1 MATFIVSTV
10 YKKGLFGCSIS
21 TIDEKIENPESI
33 NEYAMKAK
41 LLYEAKSKI
50 SKNIYTDSIL
60 RNIDT
65 VGSITD
71 TVDRFSVEFGVLA
84 AIKFLD
90 GIVDYGDTIIISGT
104 PYVRELA
111 RGALEIVEAF
121 EADLIATCYSRNVLF
136 TNNLFGCKLRAN
148 FDNVKVSQYM
158 IANPDDFRWIK
169 N

>member
-90 GIVDYGDTIIISGT
+90 EIVDYGDTIIISGT
-104 PYVRELA
+104 PYVRELV

-121 EADLIATCYSRNVLF
+121 EADLAEQESVLQA
-136 TNNLFGCKLRAN
+136 LEAELSDIEKAHQEAVALSLIRVVCAIGL
-148 FDNVKVSQYM
+148 
-158 IANPDDFRWIK
+158 IL
-169 N
+169 

>member
-10 YKKGLFGCSIS
+10 YKKGLFGCSVS
-21 TIDEKIENPESI
+21 TVNEKIENPESI
-33 NEYAMKAK
+33 NEYAMKSK

-50 SKNIYTDSIL
+50 SKNVYSDSVL

-65 VGSITD
+65 VGSITE
-71 TVDRFSVEFGVLA
+71 TIDRFSVEFGMLA
-84 AIKFLD
+84 AMKFLNE
-90 GIVDYGDTIIISGT
+90 ITDYGDTIIVSGT
-104 PYVRELA
+104 PYIRELV
-111 RGALEIVEAF
+111 RGALEIIEPF

-148 FDNVKVSQYM
+148 FDNVKISQYM
-158 IANPDDFRWIK
+158 IANPEDSRWIK